1 MERYDSNFDHVGD
14 FVERWNAGVGRV
26 RTAAIVAGVLLALA
40 GVGVAAAP
48 YSIYVV
54 IQAVAAVILIACGV
68 GRVVAYGRTPE
79 LFRSPTMLVTG
90 VLNALLGLM
99 LLALPAYLTA
109 GTLTFL
115 LAFVLL
121 VMGAERITSARRMR
135 YFGVEGTG
143 AATALGV
150 VNVIAGAVFLLM
162 PLFSGLVLGYLVAGY
177 LVVAGVC
184 LVVEGISM
192 REIGR

>member
-14 FVERWNAGVGRV
+14 FVDRWNAGVR
-26 RTAAIVAGVLLALA
+26 RTRLWTIVLGVLLVVA
-40 GVGVAAAP
+40 GIGAAAAP
-48 YSIYVV
+48 YSIYAT
-54 IQAVAAVILIACGV
+54 IQAVAAVVLIVCGV
-68 GRVVAYGRTPE
+68 ARMVGYARTPE

-109 GTLTFL
+109 GTITFL
-115 LAFVLL
+115 LAFVLM
-121 VMGAERITSARRMR
+121 VVGAERITSARRMR